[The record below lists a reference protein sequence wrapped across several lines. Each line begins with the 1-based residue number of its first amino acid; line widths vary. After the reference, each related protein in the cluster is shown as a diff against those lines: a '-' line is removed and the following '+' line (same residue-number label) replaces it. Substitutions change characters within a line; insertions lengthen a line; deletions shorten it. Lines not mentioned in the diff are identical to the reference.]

1 VTSEG
6 LGGNG
11 AYKDEELALIVN
23 ELPAI
28 LREMLHYID
37 DAEDETP

>member
-6 LGGNG
+6 VSGGG
-11 AYKDEELALIVN
+11 AYRKEELALIVN
-23 ELPAI
+23 DLPAI
-28 LREMLHYID
+28 LKEMLPYLN